1 VKARMFRQIFGLNI
15 EFLLHANQ
23 TKHIYMISNFSPCP
37 STLFLHKNLKRGVK
51 QKEEDNTSYD
61 DCNQNSKNPKPKIQA
76 SPLR

>member
-1 VKARMFRQIFGLNI
+1 
-15 EFLLHANQ
+15 
-23 TKHIYMISNFSPCP
+23 MISNFSPCP